1 MSCFTVLGASG
12 YIGSRLVV
20 RLQADGHEV
29 WAPERGDSELLERPL
44 GHVIY
49 CVGLTG
55 NFRSRPFD
63 TVQAHVG
70 LLAELLQHAKF
81 DSLLYLS
88 STRVYQGAERT
99 DENAAL
105 TVLPGV
111 PSYLYNLTK
120 LTGESLCRCSG
131 REGVRVARLSNVVGA
146 GMNPASG
153 NLIAML
159 LQDSRTGHVVLQ
171 SAPESEKDYIHIE
184 DVLDLLPRIA
194 VEGQSST
201 YNVASGNQTSHAQWL
216 QWLAAST
223 RCSHTVQ
230 PGAPLQTFASVD
242 VSRLKTEFGFVARP
256 IFDWMTT
263 SPQVQIKYQG

>member
-1 MSCFTVLGASG
+1 MSQFTVLGASG
-12 YIGSRLVV
+12 YIGSRLLA
-20 RLQADGHEV
+20 RLRADGYAV
-29 WAPERGDSELLERPL
+29 WAPERGDRSILTRPL
-44 GHVIY
+44 GHVLY

-63 TVQAHVG
+63 TVEAHVG

-99 DENAAL
+99 DEDAPL
-105 TVLPGV
+105 TVLPGN

-131 REGVRVARLSNVVGA
+131 RAGVRVARLSNVVGA
-146 GMNPASG
+146 GMDPASG
-153 NLIAML
+153 NLIATL
-159 LQDSRTGHVVLQ
+159 LQDSRAGHVLLQ
-171 SAPESEKDYIHIE
+171 SAPESAKDYIHIE

-194 VEGQSST
+194 VEGQASI

-216 QWLAAST
+216 QWLSAST
-223 RCSHTVQ
+223 GCSHAVQ
-230 PGAPLQTFASVD
+230 SDAQLQTFAPID
-242 VSRLKTEFGFVARP
+242 VTRLQEEFGFVARP
-256 IFDWMTT
+256 IFDWLT
-263 SPQVQIKYQG
+263 SLPKVQIKYEG

>member
-1 MSCFTVLGASG
+1 MSQFTVLGASG

-20 RLQADGHEV
+20 RLRADGHAV
-29 WAPERGDSELLERPL
+29 WAPERGDGSILTRPL

-49 CVGLTG
+49 CIGLTG
-55 NFRSRPFD
+55 NFRTRPFD

-99 DENAAL
+99 DEDAPL
-105 TVLPGV
+105 TVLPGA

-120 LTGESLCRCSG
+120 LTGESLCRSCG
-131 REGVRVARLSNVVGA
+131 RDGVRVARLSNVVGA
-146 GMNPASG
+146 GMDPASG
-153 NLIAML
+153 NLIATL

-171 SAPESEKDYIHIE
+171 SAAESAKDYIHVE

-194 VEGQSST
+194 VEGQSPT

-216 QWLAAST
+216 QWLSAST
-223 RCSHTVQ
+223 GCSHMVQ
-230 PGAPLQTFASVD
+230 SGALPQKFAPID
-242 VSRLKTEFGFVARP
+242 VQRVKTEFGFVARP
-256 IFDWMTT
+256 IFDGLI
-263 SPQVQIKYQG
+263 SLR